1 MDVKDREAL
10 CANMLAD
17 RKAHSTIIKK
27 LGERPYNLSRGAAQN
42 LISRV
47 YRNFRGS
54 LLDLGTLMSDA
65 GGGHRQFLAG
75 VMFDHAMALRR
86 SISLANQLVENGD
99 STALVGLEKLQRQY
113 AELFGLLSSG
123 PSIQVGVD
131 IDAAGGARIIVATSE
146 EGQAKSVLARMSK
159 LTHEE
164 LDAYVLKH
172 LPDVKAYDENDE
184 AQAKPVESKV
194 LVAQE
199 KVDRMLSL
207 NESD

>member
-1 MDVKDREAL
+1 M
-10 CANMLAD
+10 
-17 RKAHSTIIKK
+17 
-27 LGERPYNLSRGAAQN
+27 
-42 LISRV
+42 
-47 YRNFRGS
+47 
-54 LLDLGTLMSDA
+54 
-65 GGGHRQFLAG
+65 
-75 VMFDHAMALRR
+75 
-86 SISLANQLVENGD
+86 
-99 STALVGLEKLQRQY
+99 
-113 AELFGLLSSG
+113 LSSG

-131 IDAAGGARIIVATSE
+131 IDADGGARIVVATSE

-172 LPDVKAYDENDE
+172 LPDVKAYEEGDE

-207 NESD
+207 SESD